1 MTLSRTAG
9 LAGVIGWPVAHSL
22 SPKLQKFWLKELGI
36 DGAYIPLAVNP
47 ENLSLA
53 LWALPAL
60 GFKGV
65 NITVPHKEQ
74 ALALVDKTD
83 SFARRIG
90 AVNTISVDEKGRLIG
105 SNTDAYGFIK
115 NLKGEARHWKPSR
128 PALVLGAG
136 GAARAV
142 CVALLNAGAREVRIC
157 NRTRSR
163 AESMADEI
171 GGPLVAIEWGER
183 AEAAEGAGLLV
194 NTTNLG
200 MIGAP
205 KLSMPLTKLPRSAI
219 VTDIVYTPLMTPLL
233 VSARE
238 RGNRIVDGL
247 GMLLHQ
253 AQPGFTAWFGRE
265 PKVTEALRAHVL
277 GA

>member
-1 MTLSRTAG
+1 MTLSGTAG
-9 LAGVIGWPVAHSL
+9 LAGLIGWPVAHSL

-128 PALVLGAG
+128 PVLVLGAG

-183 AEAAEGAGLLV
+183 AEAVEGAGLLV
-194 NTTNLG
+194 NTTKLG

-205 KLSMPLTKLPRSAI
+205 MLSMPLTKLPRSAI

-238 RGNRIVDGL
+238 RGNRTVDGL

>member
-1 MTLSRTAG
+1 MTTSRSVV

-22 SPKLQKFWLKELGI
+22 SPRLLGFWLKELGI
-36 DGAYIPLAVNP
+36 DGAYLSLAVKP
-47 ENLSLA
+47 EDLSLA

-65 NITVPHKEQ
+65 NVTVPHKER
-74 ALALVDKTD
+74 AFTLMDKTD
-83 SFARRIG
+83 RFAKRIG
-90 AVNTISVDEKGRLIG
+90 AVNTICVDKKGLLTG
-105 SNTDAYGFIK
+105 SNTDAYGFIA
-115 NLKGEARHWKPSR
+115 NLRAGARHWRANR

-142 CVALLNAGAREVRIC
+142 CAGLIAAGVGEIRVC

-163 AESMADEI
+163 GQIMAREI
-171 GGPLVAIEWGER
+171 GGPIVVVDWADRGE
-183 AEAAEGAGLLV
+183 AVEGVGLLV
-194 NTTNLG
+194 NTTILG
-200 MIGAP
+200 MMGAP
-205 KLSMPLTKLPRSAI
+205 GLSMPLTKLPTRAI

-238 RGNRIVDGL
+238 RGNIVVDGL

-253 AQPGFTAWFGRE
+253 ARPGFAAWYGRE
-265 PKVTEALRAHVL
+265 PEVTPAVRAHVL
-277 GA
+277 GE

>member
-1 MTLSRTAG
+1 MTTSGSVAV
-9 LAGVIGWPVAHSL
+9 AGVIGWPVAHSL
-22 SPKLQKFWLKELGI
+22 SPRLQGFWLKELRI
-36 DGAYIPLAVNP
+36 DGAYLPLAVKP
-47 ENLSLA
+47 EDLSLA

-65 NITVPHKEQ
+65 NITVPHKER
-74 ALALVDKTD
+74 AFTLVDKMD
-83 SFARRIG
+83 PFAERIG
-90 AVNTISVDEKGRLIG
+90 AVNTICVDKKGLLTG
-105 SNTDAYGFIK
+105 SNTDACGFIA
-115 NLKGEARHWKPSR
+115 NLQVGARHWRASR

-142 CVALLNAGAREVRIC
+142 CAGLMTAGVREIRVC

-163 AESMADEI
+163 GQIMAREI
-171 GGPLVAIEWGER
+171 GGPIVVVDWADR
-183 AEAAEGAGLLV
+183 AEAVDGVGLLV

-205 KLSMPLTKLPRSAI
+205 VLSMPLTKLPTGAV

-238 RGNRIVDGL
+238 RGNVVVDGL

-253 AQPGFTAWFGRE
+253 ARPGFAAWYGQE
-265 PKVTEALRAHVL
+265 PEVTSALRAHVL
-277 GA
+277 GE

>member
-22 SPKLQKFWLKELGI
+22 SPKLQKFWLEELGI

-90 AVNTISVDEKGRLIG
+90 AVNTISIDEKGRLIG

-183 AEAAEGAGLLV
+183 AEAVEGAGLLV

-265 PKVTEALRAHVL
+265 PKVTDALRDHVL

>member
-183 AEAAEGAGLLV
+183 AEAVEGAGLLV

-265 PKVTEALRAHVL
+265 PKVTDALRDHVL